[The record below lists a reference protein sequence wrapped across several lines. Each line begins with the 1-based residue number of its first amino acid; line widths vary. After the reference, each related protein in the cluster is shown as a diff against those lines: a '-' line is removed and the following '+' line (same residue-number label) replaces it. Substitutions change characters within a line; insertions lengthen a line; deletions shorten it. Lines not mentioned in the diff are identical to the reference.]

1 MARRRWKRAAFR
13 LWLVL
18 AVAVGF
24 AQSCLQ
30 DAEANKFESLLLGVL
45 SSLMLLAP
53 VGLVMVGVA
62 WAIEGLSSDE
72 PPPSDRTP
80 GQ

>member
-18 AVAVGF
+18 AAAVGF
-24 AQSCLQ
+24 AASCFTAGE
-30 DAEANKFESLLLGVL
+30 DDGVEAILIRVLG
-45 SSLMLLAP
+45 SIIMLAP

-62 WAIEGLSSDE
+62 WAIEGLANDD
-72 PPPSDRTP
+72 PPP
-80 GQ
+80 